1 MNNSPQS
8 AAPIWTWMNMFKI
21 PCNSMHQ
28 RGNDNLGQSHV
39 SHRHESNEKESARH
53 FILADMFYFA
63 VIDVKFT
70 ISAVFILTFEYE

>member
-1 MNNSPQS
+1 MNNSSQS

-28 RGNDNLGQSHV
+28 RGNDNLGQYHV
-39 SHRHESNEKESARH
+39 SHRHESNEKESRLT
-53 FILADMFYFA
+53 FCSGGYVLFCGY
-63 VIDVKFT
+63 DVKFT